1 MSNTLTKLSLVMG
14 VLGLGF
20 SSVAKADMKWVE
32 TLRGYCPTVCQEK
45 AADKYNKENAA
56 YKFAVPGGINPRAT
70 KARGSESVYYICA
83 THYSGW
89 RIGYN
94 IDYQRDRCYTGFRG
108 SEHYGEVYL
117 CLCTDKEMP
126 PLPTDDTGYI
136 KRR

>member
-1 MSNTLTKLSLVMG
+1 MTIFSIRLIMSVLSLG
-14 VLGLGF
+14 VAE
-20 SSVAKADMKWVE
+20 VAQADMKWFE
-32 TLRGYCPTVCQEK
+32 TFNGYCPEVCQKNAE
-45 AADKYNKENAA
+45 DKHNKENAA
-56 YKFAVPGGINPRAT
+56 YKFAVPGGVNPRAT

-83 THYSGW
+83 VNYSGW

-126 PLPTDDTGYI
+126 PVDRAGYI

>member
-1 MSNTLTKLSLVMG
+1 MKLNTLTNLLIMSVLSL
-14 VLGLGF
+14 GLAE
-20 SSVAKADMKWVE
+20 VAQADMKWFE
-32 TLRGYCPTVCQEK
+32 TFNGFCPTVCQEK

-83 THYSGW
+83 AHLSGW

-108 SEHYGEVYL
+108 GETWDEVYL
-117 CLCTDKEMP
+117 CLCTDQEMP
-126 PLPTDDTGYI
+126 PVDRAGYI
-136 KRR
+136 KRK

>member
-1 MSNTLTKLSLVMG
+1 MSNTFTKLSLFIS
-14 VLGLGF
+14 VLSLGF
-20 SSVAKADMKWVE
+20 SAQAFADMKWVE
-32 TLRGYCPTVCQEK
+32 TINGYCPTVCQEK

-56 YKFAVPGGINPRAT
+56 YQFAVPGGVNPLAT

-83 THYSGW
+83 VDYSGW

-108 SEHYGEVYL
+108 GETWGEVYL

-126 PLPTDDTGYI
+126 PVDRAGYI